1 MRLVPRAFRVVL
13 IVLSLVFA
21 AGRAQSEVTRVEIR
35 STIDAL
41 GGRSFG
47 SVGAYELLKGTI
59 FFAVDPANP
68 SNRVIADLGKAPTNA
83 QGRVEFSSDLF
94 IIRPKDRSKGN
105 GVLFFDVVNRGNKSL
120 LSVFSRGTRATDFT
134 TESEFGDAWLLTQG
148 YTLVFVGWQFDI
160 AAGKTLVGFTAPT
173 ATERGAP
180 IKGWV
185 RMPFIPDAPAA
196 SFTYGR
202 GYNTATYLPVNVQD
216 RSYRLTVREGNFAP
230 PRLIAR
236 DDWQF
241 ARVANGTSVA
251 DPASLWLKGGFQPGF
266 TYELA
271 YETQNPPV
279 AGLGMAAIRD
289 AASAFRYGSNQ
300 PAAGTRAYLYGA
312 SQTGRLIREMIH
324 EGFTLDESGRKLFD
338 AAFIQTGA
346 VGFGSFN
353 ERFAQPNE
361 LGPFTQTKFPFLYK
375 TTVDPVT
382 GREDGLGARI
392 PAGMEPKLF
401 LVDSSSE
408 YWDRG
413 RVAAMRHTAMD
424 GSADLDDAPNVR
436 QYQLAGTKHGAGS
449 FPAAANGGQ
458 FGENTNDYRWAQ
470 RGLMA
475 ALDAWARQGVTPPP
489 STHPNLKDG
498 TLVAHRDFRFPAV
511 PGVTQPTFV
520 PGGYRADVPAPYAAM
535 PFLLPK
541 VDADGSEVAGIRLPI
556 VAVPLGT
563 LTGWNFRSA
572 KIGAP
577 TTLIAMAGSFMPFA
591 KTKVDRE
598 RTNDPRPS
606 IAERYSGRADYV
618 SRVQRAATAL
628 AEQRFILREDIQS
641 ITDELAAQW
650 DALVK

>member
-1 MRLVPRAFRVVL
+1 MTLVPRAFRVVL
-13 IVLSLVFA
+13 ILMFLVFA
-21 AGRAQSEVTRVEIR
+21 AGRAQAEMTRVEIR
-35 STIDAL
+35 STTDAL

-59 FFAVDPANP
+59 FFAVDPANA
-68 SNRVIADLGKAPTNA
+68 SNRVIADLDKAPTNA

-196 SFTYGR
+196 SFAYGG

-312 SQTGRLIREMIH
+312 SQTGRLIRQMIH
-324 EGFTLDESGRKLFD
+324 EGFTLDERGRTVFD

-591 KTKVDRE
+591 QTKADRE

-618 SRVQRAATAL
+618 GRVQRAATAL

>member
-241 ARVANGTSVA
+241 ARVANGTTVV
-251 DPASLWLKGGFQPGF
+251 DPTSIALKGGFQPGF

-324 EGFTLDESGRKLFD
+324 EGFTLDERGRTVFD

-424 GSADLDDAPNVR
+424 GSADLDDTPNVR

>member
-1 MRLVPRAFRVVL
+1 MTLTTRLFRPVLLMLGLAATTATARA
-13 IVLSLVFA
+13 
-21 AGRAQSEVTRVEIR
+21 EVTRVEIR
-35 STIDAL
+35 TTTDVL
-41 GGRSFG
+41 GGRTFG
-47 SVGAYELLKGTI
+47 SVGAYETLKGTI
-59 FFAVDPANP
+59 HFAVDPANP
-68 SNRVIADLGKAPTNA
+68 HNRVIADLDKAPRNA

-94 IIRPKDRSKGN
+94 VIRPKDPSKGN
-105 GVLFFDVVNRGNKSL
+105 GVLLFDIVNRGNKSL

-134 TESEFGDAWLLTQG
+134 TESEFGDAYLLKQG

-160 AAGKTLVGFTAPT
+160 AAGKTLVGFTAPI
-173 ATERGAP
+173 ATENGAP

-185 RMPFIPDAPAA
+185 RMPFIPDAPIA
-196 SFTYGR
+196 SFAYGG

-216 RSYRLTVREGNFAP
+216 AGYRLTVREGIFAP
-230 PRLIAR
+230 PRLIPRAEWR
-236 DDWQF
+236 F
-241 ARVANGTSVA
+241 ARVERGAEVP
-251 DPASLWLKGGFQPGF
+251 DPASIALTGGFKPGL
-266 TYELA
+266 TYELD

-300 PAAGTRAYLYGA
+300 PASGKLAYMYGA
-312 SQTGRLIREMIH
+312 SQTGRLIRQIIH
-324 EGFTLDESGRKLFD
+324 QGFTIDEAGRKVFD

-361 LGPFTQTKFPFLYK
+361 LGPFTQTKFPFLYQ

-392 PAGMEPKLF
+392 PAGLEPKLF

-449 FPAAANGGQ
+449 FPAANSGGR

-475 ALDAWARQGVTPPP
+475 ALDAWARQGVGPPP
-489 STHPNLKDG
+489 STHPNVTAG
-498 TLVAHRDFRFPAV
+498 TLIAHRDFRFPAL

-520 PGGYRADVPAPYAAM
+520 PGGYRADVPTPYSAL
-535 PFLLPK
+535 PFLVPK
-541 VDADGSEVAGIRLPI
+541 VDADGNEVAGIRLPI
-556 VAVPLGT
+556 VSVPLGT
-563 LTGWNFRSA
+563 LTGWNFRSQR
-572 KIGAP
+572 IGAP
-577 TTLIAMAGSFMPFA
+577 STLIAMAGAFIPFA
-591 KTKVDRE
+591 KTRADRE
-598 RTNDPRPS
+598 RTNDPRLS
-606 IAERYSGRADYV
+606 IAERYGSRADYV
-618 SRVQRAATAL
+618 AKVKAAATAL
-628 AEQRFILREDIQS
+628 AEQRFILREDVEP
-641 ITDELAAQW
+641 ITLELGAQW
-650 DALVK
+650 DALFT